1 MGNENGGSIP
11 IYAGPDQDRA
21 RERTLRRTDA
31 IALATDKLYNSERKT
46 KLEIAGSEII
56 SGLLDTFAEV
66 VTDLAFGV
74 VPDPGRQQHGTV
86 ITSIIPSRICGLSS
100 DPLDFDP

>member
-66 VTDLAFGV
+66 VTDLALGWPQTQV
-74 VPDPGRQQHGTV
+74 GNNTV
-86 ITSIIPSRICGLSS
+86 R
-100 DPLDFDP
+100 